1 MQNGVAKVL
10 ELSAQFSAVGR
21 PHKKKNDE
29 LKKIALER
37 KLGSIDL
44 TGTAT
49 QARRYPQS
57 AYRLADQRKNASPR
71 T

>member
-1 MQNGVAKVL
+1 MQSGVT
-10 ELSAQFSAVGR
+10 
-21 PHKKKNDE
+21 KKWSRARNSKDEACLPQRDDE

-57 AYRLADQRKNASPR
+57 AYRLADQRKNASPH

>member
-1 MQNGVAKVL
+1 MEQNSQLQRRGVPSSK
-10 ELSAQFSAVGR
+10 G
-21 PHKKKNDE
+21 NDE

>member
-1 MQNGVAKVL
+1 MEQNSQLQRRGVPSSKVGN
-10 ELSAQFSAVGR
+10 E
-21 PHKKKNDE
+21 PKKT
-29 LKKIALER
+29 ALER

-71 T
+71 A

>member
-1 MQNGVAKVL
+1 MEQNSQLQRRGVPSYK
-10 ELSAQFSAVGR
+10 G
-21 PHKKKNDE
+21 NDE
-29 LKKIALER
+29 PKKITLER

>member
-1 MQNGVAKVL
+1 MEQKSQLQRRGVPSSKVAD
-10 ELSAQFSAVGR
+10 E
-21 PHKKKNDE
+21 PKKT
-29 LKKIALER
+29 ALER

-49 QARRYPQS
+49 QARRHPQS
-57 AYRLADQRKNASPR
+57 AYRLADQHKNASPR